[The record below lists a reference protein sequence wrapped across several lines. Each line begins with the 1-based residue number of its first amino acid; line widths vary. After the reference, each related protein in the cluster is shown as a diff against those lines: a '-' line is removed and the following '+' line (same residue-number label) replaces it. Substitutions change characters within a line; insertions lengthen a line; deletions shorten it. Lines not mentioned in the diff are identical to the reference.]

1 MFCLIIVSDWVFF
14 EFILLCYWLYWL
26 GFFFFWGGFYGLLKN
41 SLLRKG
47 AASDGVHGGDDINGN
62 MLESIKIAFT

>member
-1 MFCLIIVSDWVFF
+1 MIGSFLNLFYYVIGYIGLV
-14 EFILLCYWLYWL
+14 
-26 GFFFFWGGFYGLLKN
+26 FFFFWGGFYGLLKN